1 MPYSISPQRRQ
12 ASAFDNIETKTE
24 TVQTILRRLL
34 APITSGEQQV
44 QRTMLGLAIC
54 TGISQFAGVLVF
66 IILAKALTPLAFGKL
81 SGAVFLQQLLT
92 TIGIA
97 GIRNVVIRECIQN
110 PEVKGLIGGSY
121 LFLSSGIGLLTL
133 LCTALTVSFLPIGY
147 DEKLA
152 YLLIAFGHLGACL
165 FPGALFDA
173 EHLQVEAAV
182 ITTICEVGSLI
193 VFAICWWIDWITV
206 PSAAVLFAAK
216 WFVSAII
223 GLMQF
228 KLRHPAC
235 CLRVDYS
242 TLLKLWRSARVLSL
256 GTMLNVAPAALGVT
270 LTRILFGPIQ
280 AGMFA
285 VAAFVFRTHATL
297 IGLFTRT
304 IYPHVIGKFG
314 ETKSFK
320 RRLFAAYL
328 GVTTTLT
335 IVGAFCSELMIRY
348 LLPME
353 FKQSRW
359 MIALMLIA
367 ATVRVGGIIGNM
379 YLIAHQKEGRLTTIA
394 IFGVMAFA
402 LTLLIPLDIAGGS
415 RMALA
420 IIASSAATLLSLVR
434 SSAPYTLSHSN
445 ERS

>member
-1 MPYSISPQRRQ
+1 
-12 ASAFDNIETKTE
+12 
-24 TVQTILRRLL
+24 
-34 APITSGEQQV
+34 
-44 QRTMLGLAIC
+44 MLGLAIC
-54 TGISQFAGVLVF
+54 TGISQLAGAIVF
-66 IILAKALTPLAFGKL
+66 VILAKALTPLEFGHL
-81 SGAVFLQQLLT
+81 SGAVFLQQLFT

-97 GIRNVVIRECIQN
+97 GLRNVVIRESIQS
-110 PEVKGLIGGSY
+110 PGKKGLIGGSY
-121 LFLSSGIGLLTL
+121 LFLSGGIGLFTVLI
-133 LCTALTVSFLPIGY
+133 TALTVSFLPIGY

-165 FPGALFDA
+165 FPLALFDA
-173 EHLQVEAAV
+173 EQLQVEAAA
-182 ITTICEVGSLI
+182 ITTICEVGCLI
-193 VFAICWWIDWITV
+193 AFAVCWWTNGITV
-206 PSAAVLFAAK
+206 PSAAVFFAAK
-216 WFVSAII
+216 WCVSSII
-223 GLMQF
+223 GLTQF
-228 KLRHPAC
+228 KLRHPAYG
-235 CLRVDYS
+235 LRVDYL
-242 TLLKLWRSARVLSL
+242 TLLDLLKSAQVLSL

-280 AGMFA
+280 AGLFA
-285 VAAFVFRTHATL
+285 VAAFVFRTHATV

-304 IYPHVIGKFG
+304 VYPHVIGKFG

-335 IVGAFCSELMIRY
+335 IVGAVCSELMIRY
-348 LLPME
+348 VLPME

-359 MIALMLIA
+359 MIALMLVA

-379 YLIAHQKEGRLTTIA
+379 YLIAHQKERRLTTIA
-394 IFGVMAFA
+394 VFGVMAFA

-420 IIASSAATLLSLVR
+420 TIVSATVTLLSLV
-434 SSAPYTLSHSN
+434 SLFASYTLSHSN